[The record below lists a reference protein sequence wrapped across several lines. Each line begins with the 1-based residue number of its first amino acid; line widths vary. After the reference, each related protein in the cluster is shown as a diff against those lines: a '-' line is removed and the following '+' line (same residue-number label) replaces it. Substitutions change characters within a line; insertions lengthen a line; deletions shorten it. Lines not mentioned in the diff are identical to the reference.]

1 MRSRLLLNLA
11 LLLLLVILALA
22 VFYTSRESGQP
33 GAQQLSELAPGE
45 ITQIEL
51 QRKQDEP
58 ITLHKRQG
66 SWYMQT
72 PYTVAANDY
81 RIQALLRLLQAE
93 YTGSHDLTKLD
104 PADYGLDQPRATLT
118 YNDTLR
124 IAFGDTEPLS
134 QQRYIRMA
142 DRLYLVPDTH
152 YYHTI
157 SPATGYISH
166 ALLPPGKITALQL
179 PQMQLTLEEG
189 QWQIRPPR
197 EDRSA
202 DALTELVANW
212 RSAQAIRL
220 ELFEAGELPSADI
233 RIELADR
240 QTPVRFTLQENDG
253 QPTLLRHDVRL
264 RYVIN
269 EDIRQQ
275 LLQLPEAIA
284 EPELEGSPRSHE
296 ETK

>member
-11 LLLLLVILALA
+11 LLLLLIILALA
-22 VFYTSRESGQP
+22 VFYTSRESKQP
-33 GAQQLSELAPGE
+33 GPQQLSELDPGE
-45 ITQIEL
+45 VTQIEL

-58 ITLHKRQG
+58 ITLHKRQAG
-66 SWYMQT
+66 WYMQS

-93 YTGSHDLTKLD
+93 YTGSHDITKLD
-104 PADYGLDQPRATLT
+104 PTDYGLDQPRATVT

-134 QQRYIRMA
+134 EQRYVRLA
-142 DRLYLVPDTH
+142 DRLYLIPDTH
-152 YYHTI
+152 YYHTV
-157 SPATGYISH
+157 SPATGYLSH
-166 ALLPPGKITALQL
+166 ALLPAGKITALQL
-179 PQMQLTLEEG
+179 PQMQLALENG
-189 QWQIRPPR
+189 QWQVRPSR

-212 RSAQAIRL
+212 RTAQAIRL
-220 ELFEAGELPSADI
+220 ESFEAKELPPADI
-233 RIELADR
+233 RIELAGR
-240 QTPVRFTLQENDG
+240 QAPVRFTLEEKDG

-275 LLQLPEAIA
+275 LLQLPEPVP
-284 EPELEGSPRSHE
+284 EPELERSPRSHE